1 MSADDEVSPERAA
14 ELRQAARAAADDDAR
29 VARRIRSRLAR
40 LVERVPVP
48 ALARVRPGYRDDTV
62 PVIGVLEDGRLVFRV
77 AAIDALSD
85 PDLDFVL
92 VHEAMHL
99 ELASHA
105 RVRRGGSDVTHRAF
119 NEAHD
124 AVINDRVRALLGRA
138 PPRGGIDVPGSRT
151 ALAEGLV
158 LRRPNVSAEAGD
170 VRYPTPVEDPY
181 ASTGALPSPEDFNQE
196 LLPLAGANDP
206 TSAKIRVSSN
216 ELVALR
222 TMVDIRRRQPKL
234 VAWGRPAGDFVA
246 APMRALQDLT
256 RALVDDAS
264 TARGGRWGWS
274 RPSRRNERDD
284 LPRRGRLGG
293 IDALHVVL
301 DASGSM
307 LPYFHLAIGLIAST
321 AAAAGVSEVF
331 ITQADGDEVSTRS
344 VMPQA
349 LTRLHVQGSDRP
361 EIFVVRMPC
370 KSCGNFHA
378 WLVGDVP
385 PTDLRPGIARA
396 ASGADHVVVLTDGL
410 VLADA
415 VRGVDVTWVL
425 FGDGFGFEPPSGRVL
440 RVPGLEGP
448 H

>member
-1 MSADDEVSPERAA
+1 MSAAEVVSPEQAA
-14 ELRQAARAAADDDAR
+14 EVRREARAAADEETR
-29 VARRIRSRLAR
+29 VARRIRARLAR
-40 LVERVPVP
+40 LLERVPVP
-48 ALARVRPGYRDDTV
+48 ALARVRPGYRDDSV
-62 PVIGVLEDGRLVFRV
+62 PVIAVLEDGRLVFRV
-77 AAIDALSD
+77 GAIDALSD
-85 PDLDFVL
+85 ADLDFIL

-105 RVRRGGSDVTHRAF
+105 RVRRGGSEVTHRAF

-138 PPRGGIDVPGSRT
+138 PPCGGVDVPGSRT
-151 ALAEGLV
+151 ALAEALV
-158 LRRPNVSAEAGD
+158 LRRSNVSAEEGD
-170 VRYPTPVEDPY
+170 VRHPTSVEDPY
-181 ASTGALPSPEDFNQE
+181 ASTGALPSPEDFNQD
-196 LLPLAGANDP
+196 LLPLAGASDP
-206 TSAKIRVSSN
+206 TRAKIRVSSS
-216 ELVALR
+216 ELVSLR
-222 TMVDIRRRQPKL
+222 TMIDIRRRQPKL

-246 APMRALQDLT
+246 APVPALAELT
-256 RALVDDAS
+256 LALADDAS
-264 TARGGRWGWS
+264 AARGGRWGWS

-293 IDALHVVL
+293 VDALHVVL

-321 AAAAGVSEVF
+321 AAAAGVSELFV
-331 ITQADGDEVSTRS
+331 TQADGDSVSTRS
-344 VMPQA
+344 FVPQA
-349 LTRLHVQGSDRP
+349 LTRVHVQGSNRP

-370 KSCGNFHA
+370 ESCGNYHA

-396 ASGADHVVVLTDGL
+396 ATVADHVVVLTDGL
-410 VLADA
+410 ALADA
-415 VRGVDVTWVL
+415 TPGVDVTWVL

-440 RVPGLEGP
+440 RAPALEGP